1 MNDVKTYSLLCNYK
15 VFRRFN
21 LIYLFFTKIQQ
32 VISKDEET
40 TEKSADF
47 IDREEYREI
56 FNDLD
61 KLKIKDGKIILNED

>member
-1 MNDVKTYSLLCNYK
+1 M
-15 VFRRFN
+15 
-21 LIYLFFTKIQQ
+21 IYLFFTKIQQ